1 MCRQKKVYQRIEVME
16 MIKEFTYQEDELARK
31 TAEELGLDYEEL
43 LLAEEAGDDDDK
55 DDDRRNP

>member
-1 MCRQKKVYQRIEVME
+1 